1 MKNSRANQILEYLQT
16 HGHSAKVSE
25 LCKAF
30 HVSDMTIRRDLQYLE
45 ENEKVIRHHGGA
57 SLISASPEFLNA
69 AAYQYRLYDQ
79 QNLKL
84 ALGATAAEHL
94 RTLSESPNCNSV
106 FIASGSTMICIATQI
121 NFPLPGTMLVT
132 DNLHVA
138 QVLGSNPEYTVISIG
153 GQLLLPSL
161 NAVGHVAENM
171 IRSFNYNYAF
181 IGVGSIDEQGYL
193 YYYNMMESGTFT
205 AIIESAQHV
214 VVVADSTK
222 FEKKAF
228 LQLCQLREGFTLIT
242 DSGIPPKIHDTLV
255 ANGTNVIINSTF
267 SVE

>member
-1 MKNSRANQILEYLQT
+1 MDRGYISKSLPIPSVLPKHPQISSSISYFYISRPL
-16 HGHSAKVSE
+16 S
-25 LCKAF
+25 
-30 HVSDMTIRRDLQYLE
+30 
-45 ENEKVIRHHGGA
+45 
-57 SLISASPEFLNA
+57 
-69 AAYQYRLYDQ
+69 AAY
-79 QNLKL
+79 
-84 ALGATAAEHL
+84 
-94 RTLSESPNCNSV
+94 
-106 FIASGSTMICIATQI
+106 
-121 NFPLPGTMLVT
+121 
-132 DNLHVA
+132 LHVA

-222 FEKKAF
+222 FEKKPSSSYVSPVN
-228 LQLCQLREGFTLIT
+228 LNR
-242 DSGIPPKIHDTLV
+242 
-255 ANGTNVIINSTF
+255 
-267 SVE
+267 